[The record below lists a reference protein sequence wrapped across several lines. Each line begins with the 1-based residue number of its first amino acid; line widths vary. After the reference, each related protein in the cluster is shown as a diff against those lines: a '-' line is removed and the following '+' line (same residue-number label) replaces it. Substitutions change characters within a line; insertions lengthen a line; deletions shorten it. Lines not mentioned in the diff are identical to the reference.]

1 MSAHPTAAWSSGST
15 ANRQRLVTSPLYRQL
30 CEEWVHL
37 NAAASTPG
45 MVRRWSR
52 NEPGLAGYRT
62 PAEIVDA
69 IDAADTATDDQI
81 LLALLRTA
89 HAGHALAGRTVL
101 QVIRCRKSVAWL
113 TAAPTNAASTSS
125 WRRTV
130 GTGPW
135 PSSGR

>member
-1 MSAHPTAAWSSGST
+1 MSAHPTAARVF
-15 ANRQRLVTSPLYRQL
+15 RQHRQPPTGLTSPLYRQL

-101 QVIRCRKSVAWL
+101 QVMAAGRSPWL

-125 WRRTV
+125 WPRTV